1 MASSWKGGLPMRI
14 FSAVMHRRVPALA
27 LILLLCGSLGTT
39 AAGSIESAYSRHDYE
54 RCKRIS
60 DDDPIMERRCE
71 GHAGIPVTW
80 VSEPDSSSVSFG
92 TEGAVGGEFDK
103 RFTFAVAGNVIEW
116 RGPPVQGRVE
126 PFAAII
132 RYQLCRAIGGPCAP
146 ELVVYRLNGK
156 RSSCIAATVN
166 GRRTDANAMA
176 REVADSFARSF
187 DCEKGKVRV
196 VE

>member
-1 MASSWKGGLPMRI
+1 MGK
-14 FSAVMHRRVPALA
+14 FSAVMHRRVPGFHLTVLA
-27 LILLLCGSLGTT
+27 LVVAISGVDGAA

-54 RCKRIS
+54 RCEKLG

-80 VSEPDSSSVSFG
+80 INEPDNSNVSFG
-92 TEGAVGGEFDK
+92 SEGAVGGEFDK
-103 RFTFAVAGNVIEW
+103 RFTFAVVGNVIEW
-116 RGPPVQGRVE
+116 RGPVERGAVE
-126 PFAAII
+126 PYAAII

-166 GRRTDANAMA
+166 GRRTDANVRA
-176 REVADSFARSF
+176 REMADTFARDF
-187 DCEKGKVRV
+187 DCEKDKVRI